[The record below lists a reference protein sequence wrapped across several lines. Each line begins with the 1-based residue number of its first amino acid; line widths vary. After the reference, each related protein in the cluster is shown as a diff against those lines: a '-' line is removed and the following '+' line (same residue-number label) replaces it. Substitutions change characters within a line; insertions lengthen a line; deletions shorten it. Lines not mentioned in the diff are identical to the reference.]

1 MKLDVWSISI
11 KKDLT
16 VLKFLLGER
25 CESKKGERRE
35 EIEIFTVGVRE
46 SKKERKGI
54 NYRYFLIDFMKKS
67 DIIKACF
74 ILGEG

>member
-1 MKLDVWSISI
+1 MQ
-11 KKDLT
+11 
-16 VLKFLLGER
+16 FLLGER
-25 CESKKGERRE
+25 GGSKKGGEKLRFLLE
-35 EIEIFTVGVRE
+35 TVGE

>member
-1 MKLDVWSISI
+1 MQ
-11 KKDLT
+11 
-16 VLKFLLGER
+16 FLLGGR

-54 NYRYFLIDFMKKS
+54 NYRYNYRYFLIDFMKKS